1 MGLLTSAVSCD
12 HLSFQTAQ
20 SWSGARRHIPAM
32 FSTGILRQEELVLDS
47 SLKYL
52 VRYFRDSRDQREDLV
67 GKSTCCASMGF

>member
-1 MGLLTSAVSCD
+1 MLA
-12 HLSFQTAQ
+12 
-20 SWSGARRHIPAM
+20 
-32 FSTGILRQEELVLDS
+32 TGILRQEELVLDA